1 MRGSLKKQQLRGD
14 DRRLGRA
21 EAEQW
26 EEIEASGG
34 RKEAKGYEKE
44 DTQHTVPPKRY
55 AEAGRR

>member
-21 EAEQW
+21 EAERW

-34 RKEAKGYEKE
+34 RKEAKG
-44 DTQHTVPPKRY
+44 
-55 AEAGRR
+55 